1 MTKPD
6 TVGPGEYDQ
15 WVNILRGNSHRLKH
29 GYFVTKQPNQEQ
41 LNQKIDHAQARAQEA
56 EFFAKSEPWATDLQD
71 LQHRFGTQALQSY
84 LAKELGEL
92 IKKRYT

>member
-41 LNQKIDHAQARAQEA
+41 LNQSIDHAQARAQEA
-56 EFFAKSEPWATDLQD
+56 EFFTKSEPWATDLQD
-71 LQHRFGTQALQSY
+71 LKHRFGTQALQSY

-92 IKKRYT
+92 IKKRYI